1 MKRILSILICG
12 AMLSGIVPAMAAESP
27 IINNNFEEGDIGFS
41 QRGTVTIERSSV
53 TANSGSNSMLLK
65 DRGSESWEGASASIV
80 NDVKLDETYNAQMY
94 VKAADEDAHFTV
106 KMSLE
111 LEDADGMQY
120 PLIAQAAVNGSG
132 WTLLEGSWTADY
144 QGNLKVLN
152 FNIETDTDGKGKSFY
167 VDDVFF
173 AHQSVGKPKNESD
186 ILADTASE
194 LTYSGIKLPTD
205 AEGTGWSGDVEKLM
219 ALGVTDGYPDGEF
232 KPDNNVTRAEYLTM
246 LSRLLR
252 MEPIQ
257 SAGNRYVD
265 VPADH
270 WANSA
275 VEMMAVL
282 GVCDGYGDGRF
293 GPEDN
298 VTYAQAVKMLLS
310 VLGFSAIAEI
320 NGGYPDGYMAAAAS
334 AKIRAAGAERDEPM
348 TRAMTAELL
357 CSALDVDMYLRNGR
371 GDYTLSDGETIIT
384 SYFEGDVLKGYVAS
398 SENISTDGSKAGT
411 GSVVIEGEEYRTGIT
426 RAEELVG
433 YNVDFIYETVN
444 GEKTLLY
451 ICPRVSKTEE
461 FTIDARDIDSF
472 SNYTYKYFTSETR
485 SATKTKKLS
494 KDFTLVYNGKTME
507 DAYSDELMVP
517 EVGSVKL
524 VGSDRSSYD
533 TVYITSYDIHVV
545 SSVNTGMGY
554 IYDVDNNQLDFS
566 VEEDVTFIN
575 PNGSEGSI
583 SDVKKDD
590 ILHIMST
597 PGENEKTV
605 QILRSSFSGNVK
617 YVNEEDIGID
627 EEQYDLSNT
636 FLSRGCSL
644 PKPGA
649 EVTVY
654 LDINGDIV
662 YIEDNADE
670 SMEAGYLIGAY
681 IKESGDSLAVKYMN
695 TSGALTTAEVDGR
708 VKIDGIMY
716 KDEDMEKVLS
726 VLRGFTG
733 DNSTKQRIFRC
744 KKKSGGAINQI
755 DFPRDQE
762 ALSSSDEANEGKDTL
777 HVIKGDGTTKYKYKS
792 NVQTF
797 YNTSNGS
804 FAVKADIPIFNI
816 PAPGSIYEGNYSE
829 YGVKKPGSLWND
841 TEYKVIAYSVDC
853 DTVFADYLVMYSDG
867 PSSGSINGRNAYVVT
882 KVLNSVNADN
892 EEVHCIEVYDNGKKQ
907 YALKNEDV
915 WKAALETNEGSEI
928 KKGDIVRFDTDSSG
942 QISNITIADNKGSYD
957 DYFFAS
963 TGYLFMK
970 DDGYAYFTKNMPDQ
984 STSISDDGMIL
995 IPLDKF
1001 RITIYDRSD
1010 DEVYDGVADEIIDY
1024 KTDPG
1029 NISKIY
1035 ITMNYENPESLI
1047 CVID

>member
-41 QRGTVTIERSSV
+41 QRGTVTIEKSAV
-53 TANSGSNSMLLK
+53 TANSGSSSMLLK

-120 PLIAQAAVNGSG
+120 PLVAQATVNGSD
-132 WTLLEGSWTADY
+132 WTLIEGSWTADY

-152 FNIETDTDGKGKSFY
+152 FNIETDSDGNGKSFY

-173 AHQSVGKPKNESD
+173 AHQSVGKPKNEAD

-205 AEGTGWSGDVEKLM
+205 AEGAEWSEDVEKLM

-246 LSRLLR
+246 LARLLR

-257 SAGNRYVD
+257 STGNRYID
-265 VPADH
+265 VPEDH

-298 VTYAQAVKMLLS
+298 VTYAQAVKMLLG
-310 VLGFSAIAEI
+310 VLGFSAVAELK
-320 NGGYPDGYMAAAAS
+320 GGYPDGYMSAALS
-334 AKIRAAGAERDEPM
+334 AKIQASGAVRDEPL

-357 CSALDVDMYLRNGR
+357 CSALDVDMYLRDSLGN
-371 GDYTLSDGETIIT
+371 YTLSDGETIIT

-398 SENISTDGSKAGT
+398 SESISTDGSKAG
-411 GSVVIEGEEYRTGIT
+411 VNAVIIEGEEYRTGIT

-433 YNVDFIYETVN
+433 YNVDFIYETVD

-451 ICPRVSKTEE
+451 ICPRTSKTEE
-461 FTIDARDIDSF
+461 FTMDARDIEGF

-485 SATKTKKLS
+485 SETKTKKLS

-517 EVGSVKL
+517 EVGSVRL

-533 TVYITSYDIHVV
+533 TVYITAYDIHVV

-566 VEEDVTFIN
+566 VEEDTVFIN

-597 PGENEKTV
+597 PGESEKTV
-605 QILRSSFSGNVK
+605 QIIRSTISGSVK
-617 YVNEEDIGID
+617 YVNDEDIGID

-636 FLSRGCSL
+636 FLSRSYRL
-644 PKPGA
+644 PKPGT
-649 EVTVY
+649 EVTAY

-662 YIEDNADE
+662 YIEDDADE
-670 SMEAGYLIGAY
+670 SMEVGYLIGAY
-681 IKESGDSLAVKYMN
+681 VKDSRDALSVKYMN
-695 TSGALTTAEVDGR
+695 TSGALTTAEIDDR

-716 KDEDMEKVLS
+716 KNDDMEKVLS
-726 VLRGFTG
+726 VLKGFTG
-733 DNSTKQRIFRC
+733 DNSTKQRIFRY
-744 KKKSGGAINQI
+744 KKKSGGMINQI

-762 ALSSSDEANEGKDTL
+762 ALSSSDEVNEGKDTL
-777 HVIKGDGTTKYKYKS
+777 HVIKGDGITKYKYKS
-792 NVQTF
+792 SVQTF
-797 YNTSNGS
+797 HNTSNGS
-804 FAVKADIPIFNI
+804 FAVKADVPIFNI

-829 YGVKKPGSLWND
+829 YGIKKSSSLWND
-841 TEYKVIAYSVDC
+841 TDYKVIAYSVDC

-882 KVLNSVNADN
+882 KVMESINADN
-892 EEVHCIEVYDNGKKQ
+892 EDVHCIEVYDNGKKK
-907 YALKNEDV
+907 YVLKNEDA

-942 QISNITIADNKGSYD
+942 QISNLTIADNKGSYD
-957 DYFFAS
+957 DYFFAA

-1001 RITIYDRSD
+1001 KITIYDRSD
-1010 DEVYDGVADEIIDY
+1010 DEVYEGVADEIVDY